1 MYGSSSLQ
9 YKLPV
14 APTSKSLQLSLDLRP
29 DNTTGPLLYLG
40 DMGYDYVE
48 LRLDEG
54 NVVFESNTFGLKAGN
69 GLVQVGHWYQIYAS
83 EDGTGSWL
91 SVAPLQGGQ
100 VYTDT
105 DNTTL
110 QPNPITYNASV
121 LIGGGQVGLV
131 FPSPKP
137 FPASS
142 HPPST
147 LLSCYT
153 SPFFLLSLFLPRTS
167 EMPTVAA
174 LTMSLST
181 VCAFPSSSQ
190 IPCHQRFP
198 PVHPGTKKVIHLSI
212 SSTLFPVF
220 LFSLTSSIFQS
231 SLHIQ
236 FHNSSTTLSYRPPEE
251 KRTLD
256 NSSWFQGAG
265 SYARFLHPAPSVNNS
280 LSVRLQFRSAQSDG
294 LLYTQENIALYLSGG
309 RVALKWCSAAS
320 ACSQLVTA
328 GMYNSGQWCSIEVT
342 MEAGGGALLSVNGT
356 ESLMGEVSHLQE
368 LASTIYLGGAPVPSY
383 GVVQKYAWRS
393 SCL

>member
-14 APTSKSLQLSLDLRP
+14 ASTSKSLQLSLDLRP
-29 DNTTGPLLYLG
+29 DNTTGSLLYLE

-142 HPPST
+142 PTLPPPFCPAIPH
-147 LLSCYT
+147 LFPPLS
-153 SPFFLLSLFLPRTS
+153 F
-167 EMPTVAA
+167 
-174 LTMSLST
+174 
-181 VCAFPSSSQ
+181 SSQ
-190 IPCHQRFP
+190 DLRDAYSGCIDH
-198 PVHPGTKKVIHLSI
+198 VIVNSVRLPLLVPDPLPSEV
-212 SSTLFPVF
+212 STCAPRYRK
-220 LFSLTSSIFQS
+220 SDS
-231 SLHIQ
+231 SLH
-236 FHNSSTTLSYRPPEE
+236 L
-251 KRTLD
+251 
-256 NSSWFQGAG
+256 
-265 SYARFLHPAPSVNNS
+265 LHPFPCVPF
-280 LSVRLQFRSAQSDG
+280 LPHLFHIPI
-294 LLYTQENIALYLSGG
+294 LIAHP
-309 RVALKWCSAAS
+309 
-320 ACSQLVTA
+320 
-328 GMYNSGQWCSIEVT
+328 I
-342 MEAGGGALLSVNGT
+342 
-356 ESLMGEVSHLQE
+356 
-368 LASTIYLGGAPVPSY
+368 P
-383 GVVQKYAWRS
+383 
-393 SCL
+393 